1 MAMNIATVLHND
13 AVLPAQFSTP
23 AATRS
28 GYHRLLL
35 AILEDALASLKN
47 AAHAIRL
54 GVRPFHHRKLLA
66 EIRAWFASEEVIYG
80 SFLYI
85 CEHLDID
92 PRAFRRQLTSGSLQ
106 AMPRRRILA
115 HPGGYKGLVT
125 SAYYQRGR
133 RSA

>member
-1 MAMNIATVLHND
+1 MPTLGND
-13 AVLPAQFSTP
+13 AVLPAQFHGGG
-23 AATRS
+23 AARS

-35 AILEDALASLKN
+35 AILEDAMGSLKN

-85 CEHLDID
+85 CQHLDID
-92 PRAFRRQLTSGSLQ
+92 PHQLRRQLASGALQ
-106 AMPRRRILA
+106 AMPRRILA
-115 HPGGYKGLVT
+115 HPGGHHGLLT
-125 SAYYQRGR
+125 KAYYQRGR